1 MTPAEVAGD
10 LTCYAQDLGLAEEDL
25 DNTIYDLEAEGASVA
40 VNDGS
45 DLDLEHADAE
55 QRASA
60 INNEG
65 LHAQVRRLIDGLGA
79 EQGKRHL
86 EWLHAR
92 KTRATRRSAR
102 LAA

>member
-1 MTPAEVAGD
+1 MTRAEIAGD
-10 LTCYAQDLGLAEEDL
+10 LTAYAQDLGLAEEDL
-25 DNTIYDLEAEGASVA
+25 DETIYDLEASDASVA
-40 VNDGS
+40 VNDGGH
-45 DLDLEHADAE
+45 LDLEHGDAE

-65 LHAQVRRLIDGLGA
+65 RHAQVRRLIDGLSA
-79 EQGKRHL
+79 EQAKRHL

-92 KTRATRRSAR
+92 KTRATRRPAR